1 MKRIIL
7 AVDGIADE
15 PLEQLDNKTPLE
27 VAKKPNINALARE
40 GSVGRLR
47 MGEGRVFGSEALVA
61 MSLLGYTNAGAAAR
75 GPLSAA
81 AIELKS
87 SGGDWLLACRLVTV
101 LDGKLVDPWAGG
113 IGDRESAALFESL
126 NRAFKDRDIRFYSG
140 EPKCHVLS
148 IRRDETSDKFN
159 EINLTDPIA
168 AVGAEQYGSWSRSGA
183 GARLKSLLAE
193 AAEIL
198 ETHEVNKVRV
208 DLSENPANALW
219 VWGAGH
225 SLASNPFADGERAVV
240 MSSSDAWKG
249 AALAAGVDW
258 HPAFNSQKAEPSD
271 IAELAGRFFAF
282 LKTHDTLYL
291 QLPNMDR
298 CALIGD
304 YKKKIRWIEAL
315 DQHIVGPARDHIG
328 SSGRLAIVSGFV
340 TASARRERTSTEA
353 PYLLWGA
360 GETAS
365 NAAEFSE
372 ESASA
377 AGKAVASAEFF
388 KKIIQA

>member
-47 MGEGRVFGSEALVA
+47 LGESKAFPSEALMS
-61 MSLLGYTNAGAAAR
+61 MSLLGYSGANNAAR

-81 AIELKS
+81 AIELKAAS
-87 SGGDWLLACRLVTV
+87 NDWLLACRLVTV

-126 NRAFKDRDIRFYSG
+126 NRAFKARDIRFYSG

-148 IRRDETSDKFN
+148 IRQDEAGDKFD
-159 EINLTDPIA
+159 ELNLTDPIA
-168 AVGAEQYGSWSRSGA
+168 AVGAEQYGAWSRSGA
-183 GARLKSLLAE
+183 GARLKGLLAE

-225 SLASNPFADGERAVV
+225 ALVHNAFAGSGRAVV

-249 AALAAGVDW
+249 AALAVGIDW
-258 HPAFNSQKAEPSD
+258 HPAFTSSKAEPSD
-271 IAELAGRFFAF
+271 LAELAERFFGL
-282 LKTHDTLYL
+282 LKTHDCLYL
-291 QLPNMDR
+291 QLPGMDR
-298 CALIGD
+298 SALIGD

-315 DQHIVGPARDHIG
+315 DQHIVGPLRDRVG
-328 SSGRLAIVSGFV
+328 PSGRLAIVSGHV

-353 PYLLWGA
+353 PYLIWGA
-360 GETAS
+360 GEPSS
-365 NAAEFSE
+365 NKAEFTE
-372 ESASA
+372 EAASDTGKAISAS
-377 AGKAVASAEFF
+377 EFF
-388 KKIIQA
+388 KKII